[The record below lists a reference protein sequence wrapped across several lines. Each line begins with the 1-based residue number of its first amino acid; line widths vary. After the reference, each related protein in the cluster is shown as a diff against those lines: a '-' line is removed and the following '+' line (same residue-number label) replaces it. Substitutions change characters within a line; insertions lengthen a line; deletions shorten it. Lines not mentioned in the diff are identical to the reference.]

1 MLQKKFQIKINWKV
15 VQREILD
22 YFGILIGVIL
32 TALAIVWLLIPN
44 KIAAGGVSGLATVF
58 YYLWGWPVS
67 IVMLI
72 INIPLFL
79 SCLWVF
85 GPRYGGKTLF
95 GTAMISLAIEFWQ
108 KLIHL
113 EPLTKDPLLAALYGG
128 VISGIGIGIAFRFR
142 GTTGGTD
149 LAARLLHHFTG
160 ISIGRSLMFF
170 DGAVIVF
177 AGFVFKSSELA
188 LYAIMTIFVCSKV
201 IDTVLEGLDY
211 AKAAFIISSQPEI
224 IGQKI
229 LTDLGRGVTGL
240 FGRGLYSTDKKE
252 VLLCVISRAE
262 EIRLK
267 ELVKQVD
274 PRAFVIITDVH
285 EVLGEGFK
293 DVEAG

>member
-1 MLQKKFQIKINWKV
+1 MLRKKFQINWKV
-15 VQREILD
+15 VRREILD
-22 YFGILIGVIL
+22 YFGILIGVFI
-32 TALAIVWLLIPN
+32 TALAIVWLLVPN

-58 YYLWGWPVS
+58 YHLWGWPVS
-67 IVMLI
+67 VVMLI
-72 INIPLFL
+72 INIPLFI

-85 GPRYGGKTLF
+85 GPRYGAKTLF
-95 GTAMISLAIEFWQ
+95 GTLMISLAIEFWQ
-108 KLIHL
+108 QVVHL
-113 EPLTKDPLLAALYGG
+113 EPLTREPLLAALYGG
-128 VISGIGIGIAFRFR
+128 VISGIGIGIAFRSR

-149 LAARLLHHFTG
+149 LAAQLLNHFSG
-160 ISIGRSLMFF
+160 ISIGTSLMCF
-170 DGAVIVF
+170 DGMVILF
-177 AGFVFKSSELA
+177 AGFAFKSPELA
-188 LYAIMTIFVCSKV
+188 LYAIMTIFACSKV

-211 AKAAFIISSQPEI
+211 AKAAFIISSQPEL

-229 LTDLGRGVTGL
+229 LNELGRGATGL
-240 FGRGLYSTDKKE
+240 FGRGLYSTEKKE

-293 DVEAG
+293 DVT